1 MRLRGRDVV
10 ALILLGSVLATYS
23 GYLGYGEIAMI
34 HTARAMASVGLI
46 LGGIAFVVIRGG
58 HRPGRLGR
66 AEGGAAVVAV
76 VLYAVT
82 VGLAETSA
90 AELLLAAFLLCLIL
104 VFALDLLDSS
114 GTRHELELHR

>member
-34 HTARAMASVGLI
+34 HTARAMASIGLI

-58 HRPGRLGR
+58 TQSSPPPPPPDGRGSIEGQTDQRRSAVLPRVAGPPVRPARPR
-66 AEGGAAVVAV
+66 Q
-76 VLYAVT
+76 
-82 VGLAETSA
+82 
-90 AELLLAAFLLCLIL
+90 
-104 VFALDLLDSS
+104 
-114 GTRHELELHR
+114 